1 MSNVMTMSDLES
13 GKPSAPAADYQK
25 VNESDVPV
33 MSVAEKSVRQ
43 GFVRKVYGI
52 LSCQLLLTVLM
63 AATFMKVESI
73 RTFVITNPFML
84 YSAMFLAFGLLFA
97 LMVKKDEHP
106 TNMYLLAAFTAVE
119 AYTIGVVCATFEA
132 NGIGNLVLHAAL
144 LTAIVFLSLT
154 VFTMQSKID
163 FSFMG
168 AGLFSCLTILVCWS
182 FMGALFGF
190 PRGYIFSLCGAVL
203 FSLFIIY
210 DTQMILNRLGPDDY
224 IMASIDLY
232 LDIINLFLFIL
243 DLLSRDNR

>member
-1 MSNVMTMSDLES
+1 
-13 GKPSAPAADYQK
+13 
-25 VNESDVPV
+25 

-73 RTFVITNPFML
+73 RTFVMTNPFML

-144 LTAIVFLSLT
+144 LTAVVFLSLT

-190 PRGYIFSLCGAVL
+190 PRGYIFSLLGAVL